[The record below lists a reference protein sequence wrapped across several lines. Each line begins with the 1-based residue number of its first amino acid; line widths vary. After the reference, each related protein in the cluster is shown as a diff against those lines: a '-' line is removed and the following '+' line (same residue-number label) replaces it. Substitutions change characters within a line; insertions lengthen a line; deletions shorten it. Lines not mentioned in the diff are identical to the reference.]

1 MKADSGGKGRS
12 LWLQNGGV
20 CLKKRYIA
28 FLIFLLTT
36 SLFLTISSS
45 LGQDIY
51 ISQNNTTVPNLM
63 YIWSITGIENDQV
76 IMALNQEGNDL
87 FGQAKYEPENADSWN
102 GEVAGLVSGNQV
114 YLVITALKGT
124 EQVSTLLE
132 GTFAADSISGKFLQ
146 TDGVNISNPGEFNA
160 MWINP
165 ELSTYTPAKV
175 KDLTPEIAISN
186 ITAVS
191 DANQQKA
198 ETKYHDV
205 RQDADRILT
214 GVGDISQIPI
224 GMGGSG
230 LP

>member
-1 MKADSGGKGRS
+1 M
-12 LWLQNGGV
+12 N
-20 CLKKRYIA
+20 KRIIYL
-28 FLIFLLTT
+28 LIFLFTA
-36 SLFLTISSS
+36 SLS

-76 IMALNQEGNDL
+76 IMAMNQEGNDL

-132 GTFAADSISGKFLQ
+132 GIFAADSISGKFFQ
-146 TDGVNISNPGEFNA
+146 TSGGNISNRGEFNA
-160 MWINP
+160 MYINP
-165 ELSTYTPAKV
+165 ELSGYTPAKV
-175 KDLTPEIAISN
+175 KDLTPKIPISSIN
-186 ITAVS
+186 DTS
-191 DANQQKA
+191 DTTTNQQK
-198 ETKYHDV
+198 TKYHDV

-230 LP
+230 LS

>member
-1 MKADSGGKGRS
+1 M
-12 LWLQNGGV
+12 
-20 CLKKRYIA
+20 KKRYIT
-28 FLIFLLTT
+28 FLIFLLAISLFSTT
-36 SLFLTISSS
+36 SLFLITGLS
-45 LGQDIY
+45 LSQDLY

-87 FGQAKYEPENADSWN
+87 FGQAKYEPENANSWN
-102 GEVAGLVSGNQV
+102 GDVAGLVLGNQV

-132 GTFAADSISGKFLQ
+132 GTFAAESISGKFFQ
-146 TDGVNISNPGEFNA
+146 TDGVNISNRGEFSA

-175 KDLTPEIAISN
+175 KDLTPEITISN
-186 ITAVS
+186 ITAIP
-191 DANQQKA
+191 DANQQKT

>member
-1 MKADSGGKGRS
+1 MD
-12 LWLQNGGV
+12 
-20 CLKKRYIA
+20 KRIIYL
-28 FLIFLLTT
+28 LIFFFTA
-36 SLFLTISSS
+36 SLS

-76 IMALNQEGNDL
+76 IMAMNQEGNDL

-132 GTFAADSISGKFLQ
+132 GIFAADSISGKFFQ
-146 TDGVNISNPGEFNA
+146 TSGGNISNRGEFNA
-160 MWINP
+160 MYINP
-165 ELSTYTPAKV
+165 ELSSYTPAKV
-175 KDLTPEIAISN
+175 KELTPEIPISSIN
-186 ITAVS
+186 ATS
-191 DANQQKA
+191 DTTTNQQK
-198 ETKYHDV
+198 TKYHDV

-230 LP
+230 LS